1 MKEEAIK
8 NKAEKLILKINIQ
21 LIRTALYNYS
31 DFSIGLTD
39 NVEES
44 LHDRNSHEWWIS
56 NTADNNE
63 IAEIIEQHFINLGM
77 RLAMNSKKKD
87 TANIIL
93 ISKVTPTTI
102 EA

>member
-1 MKEEAIK
+1 MKKENIK
-8 NKAEKLILKINIQ
+8 NKAERLILKINIQ

-56 NTADNNE
+56 NTAENNE
-63 IAEIIEQHFINLGM
+63 MTKIIEQHFISLGM
-77 RLAMNSKKKD
+77 RLAMNSKKED

>member
-1 MKEEAIK
+1 MKEEDIK
-8 NKAEKLILKINIQ
+8 NKAAKLILKINMQ
-21 LIRTALYNYS
+21 LIKTALYNYS
-31 DFSIGLTD
+31 NFSIGLTN

-63 IAEIIEQHFINLGM
+63 IAKVIEQHFLELGM
-77 RLAMNSKKKD
+77 RLAMNSKKND
-87 TANIIL
+87 SANIIL

>member
-1 MKEEAIK
+1 MKKENIK
-8 NKAEKLILKINIQ
+8 NKAERLILKINIQ

-56 NTADNNE
+56 NTAENNE
-63 IAEIIEQHFINLGM
+63 MAKIIEQHFISLGM
-77 RLAMNSKKKD
+77 RLAMNSKKED